1 MEVFQCPSNTRGVA
15 LLSAYTKYSNVLSP
29 LTFFLNSFHFPFCYE
44 LIVRSESAGFMEIV
58 SDFLTFI
65 YRHETLFF
73 YIRKCYVF

>member
-15 LLSAYTKYSNVLSP
+15 LLSAYTKYSNVLSL

-44 LIVRSESAGFMEIV
+44 LIDRSESAGFMEIV

-65 YRHETLFF
+65 YRHEALFF
-73 YIRKCYVF
+73 YIRKFYVF